1 MSKHQ
6 ERTLMHFANE
16 THYELSELYEVV
28 EKKLNAIQKEIKRAR
43 NIQSRMTRYSIV
55 LQGLLDDELY
65 YKYRLADISLL
76 MTVAQKLTGKL
87 ERGEINN
94 AILLTGDEVDKELPE
109 LPELPNGYMN
119 PDEREQQQQ
128 DFQELP

>member
-1 MSKHQ
+1 
-6 ERTLMHFANE
+6 MHFANE

-43 NIQSRMTRYSIV
+43 NIQSRMPRYSIV
-55 LQGLLDDELY
+55 LQGLLEDELY
-65 YKYRLADISLL
+65 YKHRLADISLL
-76 MTVAQKLTGKL
+76 MEVAQKLTGQL

-94 AILLTGDEVDKELPE
+94 AILLTGDEVDKELTE
-109 LPELPNGYMN
+109 LPELPSDYMN

>member
-43 NIQSRMTRYSIV
+43 NIQSRMPRYSIV

-87 ERGEINN
+87 ERD

-119 PDEREQQQQ
+119 PDEREQQRQ

>member
-1 MSKHQ
+1 MP
-6 ERTLMHFANE
+6 
-16 THYELSELYEVV
+16 
-28 EKKLNAIQKEIKRAR
+28 
-43 NIQSRMTRYSIV
+43 RYSIV

-109 LPELPNGYMN
+109 LPNGYMN